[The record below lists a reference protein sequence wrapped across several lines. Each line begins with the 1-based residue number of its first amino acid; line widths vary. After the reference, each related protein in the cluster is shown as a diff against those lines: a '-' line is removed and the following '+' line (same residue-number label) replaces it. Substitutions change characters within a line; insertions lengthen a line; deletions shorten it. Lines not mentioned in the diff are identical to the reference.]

1 MEKPL
6 LVLRGGA
13 SALFMAPYSTRG
25 PAGASRARR
34 ASRDERQRLRSERA
48 RGDWKKRSEG
58 LRRTPPRPAPEALR
72 GGVCRPGHPGS
83 TGCPLFIG
91 R

>member
-1 MEKPL
+1 MRSPGPQGIAETRRTSGQPAFYERFDEERSMEKPL

-48 RGDWKKRSEG
+48 RGD
-58 LRRTPPRPAPEALR
+58 
-72 GGVCRPGHPGS
+72 
-83 TGCPLFIG
+83 
-91 R
+91 